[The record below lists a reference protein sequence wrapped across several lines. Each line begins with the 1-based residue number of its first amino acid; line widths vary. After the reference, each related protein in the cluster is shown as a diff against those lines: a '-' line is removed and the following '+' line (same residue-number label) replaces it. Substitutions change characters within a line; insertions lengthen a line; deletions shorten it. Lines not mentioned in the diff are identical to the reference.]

1 MSKAP
6 PTSTSTASAD
16 SAPISGPALEAIGL
30 VKRYGEHTALAGLD
44 LAVQPGEIMC
54 LLGAN
59 GAGKTT
65 TIQLFL
71 GFLEPTE
78 GDVRVCGRSVGS
90 DVVAARRRIAY
101 IPENVRLYPHLSG
114 VENLRFFTQLAGRPT
129 PTHDQMLGWLK
140 EAGLQADAADRRVGA
155 YSKGMRQKV
164 GVAMALA
171 KSADA
176 LLLDEPMSGLDP
188 SAAATFC
195 DLLRVLRD
203 RGVGVLMTTHNLF
216 RAHDV
221 GDRVGIMKRGSLVE
235 LEDTSTMDLS
245 ALEKL
250 YIERIGG
257 NA

>member
-1 MSKAP
+1 MGQGQ
-6 PTSTSTASAD
+6 TSSATSATT
-16 SAPISGPALEAIGL
+16 PALEARGL
-30 VKRYGEHTALAGLD
+30 TKQYGQHKALDGLD
-44 LAVQPGEIMC
+44 LAVAPGEILC

-71 GFLEPTE
+71 GFLEPTAGE
-78 GDVRVCGRSVGS
+78 ARVAGQRVQD
-90 DVVAARRRIAY
+90 DVVAARRRVAY

-114 VENLRFFTQLAGRPT
+114 VENLAFFTRLAGRPN
-129 PTHDQMLGWLK
+129 PSREQLLGWLD
-140 EAGLQADAADRRVGA
+140 EAGLQADAVDRRVGA

-171 KSADA
+171 KAADA

-195 DLLRVLRD
+195 DLLRRLRD

-221 GDRVGIMKRGSLVE
+221 GDRVGIMKRGELV
-235 LEDTSTMDLS
+235 
-245 ALEKL
+245 ALEATAGLDLAALEGL
-250 YIERIGG
+250 YLDRIGG
-257 NA
+257 GG

>member
-1 MSKAP
+1 MVQPDEEAQP
-6 PTSTSTASAD
+6 L
-16 SAPISGPALEAIGL
+16 ALQARGL
-30 VKRYGEHTALAGLD
+30 TKKFGDHTALKGLN
-44 LAVQPGEIMC
+44 LGVGAGEILC

-71 GFLEPTE
+71 GFLEPSE
-78 GDVRVCGRSVGS
+78 GQALVGGRPVSE
-90 DVVAARRRIAY
+90 DVVAARRKVAY

-114 VENLRFFTQLAGRPT
+114 RENLAFFTRLAGRPN
-129 PTHDQMLGWLK
+129 PTEGQLTGWLAD
-140 EAGLQADAADRRVGA
+140 AGLQQDAHERRVGA

-171 KSADA
+171 KGADA

-195 DLLRVLRD
+195 ELLRQLRD
-203 RGVGVLMTTHNLF
+203 KGVGVLMTTHNLF

-221 GDRVGIMKRGSLVE
+221 GDRVGIMKRGTLV
-235 LEDTSTMDLS
+235 
-245 ALEKL
+245 ALEETSELDLAGLESL
-250 YIERIGG
+250 YLDRIGD
-257 NA
+257 AQ